1 MKQLALDLSAH
12 ADPSFGNFVTGANAE
27 LVAALRSLAGGSDVE
42 RFVYLWGAPGSG
54 RSHLLA
60 AASAANRN
68 AQLLRAPLQAE
79 QLDAVSP
86 ETLLAL
92 DDVDRLD
99 VAAQRSLFRLYNRMR
114 DTSGALIA
122 SGPLAPGGLAVRA
135 DLATRLAWGLVYQ
148 VHALSD
154 ADKSVAMSERAAAHG
169 FKLRKEVRD
178 YVLRHGRRD
187 LPWLLALVDLLDR
200 YSLETRRAVTLPL
213 AREVIKLS
221 LGNTQAR

>member
-27 LVAALRSLAGGSDVE
+27 LVAALHSLAGGSHVE

-60 AASAANRN
+60 AVSAANRN
-68 AQLLRAPLQAE
+68 AQLMRAPLQAE
-79 QLDAVSP
+79 QLDAVSS
-86 ETLLAL
+86 EALLAL

-99 VAAQRSLFRLYNRMR
+99 VAAQSSLFHLYNRMR
-114 DTSGALIA
+114 DTSGVLIT
-122 SGPLAPGGLAVRA
+122 SGPLAPGGLSVRA

-169 FKLRKEVRD
+169 FDLQQEVRD

-187 LPWLLALVDLLDR
+187 LPSLLALVDLFDR
-200 YSLETRRAVTLPL
+200 YSLETQRAVTLPL
-213 AREVIKLS
+213 AREVMKLS
-221 LGNTQAR
+221 LGNMEVR